1 MNNTISINTLTDV
14 LQNKNAIISIEY
26 ETAFG
31 IIELQLDNIDIQ
43 FNDIFL
49 YLVSGKNKIYIDFQ
63 SIKSIDVNEES
74 NIIKIHTDDLC
85 FTIQM

>member
-1 MNNTISINTLTDV
+1 MNNTISMNTLTDV

-31 IIELQLDNIDIQ
+31 DIKLQLNNIDIQ

-49 YLVSGKNKIYIDFQ
+49 CLASGRNKIDIDFQ
-63 SIKSIDVNEES
+63 SIKNIEFNEEDS
-74 NIIKIHTDDLC
+74 TIKINTDDMHL
-85 FTIQM
+85 TIEI